1 MKYARFIIIC
11 LTLLSGSCSKDVI
24 ERQPSAEN
32 FDDIIGWKVITE
44 NISEGLNPDTRA
56 LIEDYDDLRKAC
68 TALEGQEAE
77 KIGLLG
83 NYILDGVSKVVFDNT
98 DLWWWEKEEGNPYPD
113 YLGEDS
119 YWNYPGED
127 VYWTSNA
134 DYTFKA
140 YFPKSKVELQPGSG
154 PDKLLIVYDTETTQY
169 DLLVAHKEMLAKSE
183 NPVKLVMNNALSAL
197 SFDFQFVETGVSD
210 ELLCCW
216 LENNSDNGLYTSS
229 TLNFEDDIVWPQST
243 PNPAGSPF
251 YYWEPEKPLEIRS
264 NYASVAYSTSA
275 TDGNGSIY
283 TDNFGWLLIIP
294 QSNTNAGAAKLCFKT
309 STGGSTVY
317 SIDFP
322 AFDFKAG
329 NRYRYHVKMTST
341 GIELSLT
348 IADWNERKS
357 SHEID
362 FND

>member
-11 LTLLSGSCSKDVI
+11 LTLLSGSCSKGVI
-24 ERQPSAEN
+24 DRQPSAGSL
-32 FDDIIGWKVITE
+32 DDMIGWKVTTE
-44 NISEGLNPDTRA
+44 SISEGLSPATRA
-56 LIEDYDDLRKAC
+56 LIEDYDDLRRAC

-83 NYILDGVSKVVFDNT
+83 KYTLDGLSEVVFDNT
-98 DLWWWEKEEGNPYPD
+98 DLWWWEKEEGNPYSD
-113 YLGEDS
+113 YLGDDS

-140 YFPKSKVELQPGSG
+140 YFPKSKVALQPGSG
-154 PDKLLIVYDTETTQY
+154 ADKMLVVYDTEISQY
-169 DLLVAHKEMLAKSE
+169 DLLVAHKAMLAKSE
-183 NPVKLVMNNALSAL
+183 NPVQLVMKNALSAL
-197 SFDFQFVETGVSD
+197 SFDFQFVENGVSD

-216 LENNSDNGLYTSS
+216 LENKTDNGLYTSS
-229 TLNFEDDIVWPQST
+229 TLNYEDEIVWPHST
-243 PNPAGSPF
+243 PHPAASPF
-251 YYWEPEKPLEIRS
+251 YYWQPEEPLEIRS
-264 NYASVAYSTSA
+264 NYASVAYSTPA
-275 TDGNGSIY
+275 TEANGSIY
-283 TDNFGWLLIIP
+283 TDNSGWLLIIP
-294 QSNTNAGAAKLCFKT
+294 QSSLNDGIAKLCFKT
-309 STGGSTVY
+309 TTGGSTIY
-317 SIDFP
+317 SIDLP

-329 NRYRYHVKMTST
+329 HRYRYHVKMTST

-357 SHEID
+357 SYEID